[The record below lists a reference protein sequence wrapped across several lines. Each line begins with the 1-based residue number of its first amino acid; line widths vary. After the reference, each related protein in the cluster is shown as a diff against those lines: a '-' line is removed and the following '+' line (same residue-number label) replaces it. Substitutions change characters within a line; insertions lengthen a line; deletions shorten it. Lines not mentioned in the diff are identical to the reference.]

1 MNGLCPDTNEGLI
14 GQLFGQNLQSF
25 PESTCQI
32 EYMDILG
39 GDMNDGR
46 LPGQR
51 TRWRHS
57 QILIWKF
64 ISQSCKGHPSSARN
78 GVKIRRAAVS
88 LRGIGDWALM
98 TRFHDDASSRIFFI
112 LFCHSPQNLSL
123 LAPPSTL
130 ATVGSRDLTA

>member
-1 MNGLCPDTNEGLI
+1 MMGVTPVSGPSRALDTVLLASVFCLSAAVPDLEPHKLHLVGAAHKAKDRQDTDIVFDSDTNEGLI

-51 TRWRHS
+51 TRSPKQCQKRCQDTKGCSFFAWDRGLGTND
-57 QILIWKF
+57 QI
-64 ISQSCKGHPSSARN
+64 S
-78 GVKIRRAAVS
+78 
-88 LRGIGDWALM
+88 
-98 TRFHDDASSRIFFI
+98 
-112 LFCHSPQNLSL
+112 
-123 LAPPSTL
+123 
-130 ATVGSRDLTA
+130 